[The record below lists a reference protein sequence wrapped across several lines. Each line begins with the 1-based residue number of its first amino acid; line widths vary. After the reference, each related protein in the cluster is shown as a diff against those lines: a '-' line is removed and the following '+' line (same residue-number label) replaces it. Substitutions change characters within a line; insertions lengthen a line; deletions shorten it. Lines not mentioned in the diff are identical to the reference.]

1 MQTYIGANHANMQK
15 QKTCEYAKGQ
25 KMQTYNGACKHANI
39 MQAWAQNMQTF
50 KVAKD
55 ANIQR
60 RKTCKHAK
68 AANHCKHAKGKT
80 CTKTANIQR

>member
-1 MQTYIGANHANMQK
+1 MQNTKAQNMQTW

-25 KMQTYNGACKHANI
+25 KMQTYNGAKHAN
-39 MQAWAQNMQTF
+39 MQRPKLCKHEKAQNMQTF

-60 RKTCKHAK
+60 RKTFKHA
-68 AANHCKHAKGKT
+68 
-80 CTKTANIQR
+80 TA